1 MNKTRSDVRISVDRF
16 TQEIERNIQAH
27 DEAKPDWQEM
37 DLKVLIAELEGEV
50 QELLQELYRSPWRIR
65 GIVHECADIAAYA
78 MMIADK
84 TAKWSTDRGRSAVVE
99 SKEKQLERSSA

>member
-1 MNKTRSDVRISVDRF
+1 MNRTKTDQRVSVERIA
-16 TQEIERNIQAH
+16 QEIERNIQAH

-50 QELLQELYRSPWRIR
+50 QELLQELYRSPWKISA
-65 GIVHECADIAAYA
+65 IVHECADIAAYA

-84 TAKWSTDRGRSAVVE
+84 VAKWSTDRGRADAQVPQPQQRERTSA
-99 SKEKQLERSSA
+99 